1 MLLYKTLGRFIV
13 EDNLNSFKT
22 CVRYKYATLGSL
34 PTNNPQEKLFEE
46 LIVREC
52 IEEKSSYE
60 KKVPFEENKS
70 PKPEAVYKFN
80 EFGIQM
86 IPESLY
92 KQLFKKES
100 KMLDPLKI
108 KECLQELANN
118 NLCKQQE
125 PVPEIDITLPK
136 LAGSDVE
143 EHFWNIGNEQAG
155 PYKQLVSEFVK
166 QGIPDAP
173 RKWLMKKG
181 WTKYDIDGTIT
192 RVDYPS
198 DDALVL
204 DVEVC
209 LNEGPGPT
217 IACAASPKA
226 WYGWVSD
233 ELASEISLLQSYTSD
248 RLIPLENANPNKVNN
263 KPRIVIGHNV
273 SFDRA
278 RVKEQ
283 YRIKR
288 TPLRFLDTMSLHIC
302 VSGVTSGQKARL
314 KAGTEQEEWTKFA
327 SLNSLPNVYELYCD
341 SKLLKTDRDLFLT
354 GTLQDIRKD
363 FQIGMDYCSKD
374 VIATYE
380 ILQKLFPLFLE
391 RFPHPVTL
399 AGMLELQTAYVPVN
413 MNWKKYISDSKEAYE
428 DLEIEAH
435 CLLTQS
441 ANDACKL
448 YHNSHFKEDLWLW
461 DQDWST
467 KQLKLKKT
475 LLNASKKI
483 HSVSKE
489 ITKSDEEEDLVD
501 SRLTLLKGKF
511 SILNKKGVYLPAKPP
526 RLPGYPFWY
535 RKLAKQINEI
545 SIPEPEIASTALKII
560 PKLLRLTWKLLPL
573 HYEKGNGWGY
583 LVPTATNIPL
593 EKEELVPLAAL
604 KKHLTK
610 YSIKLKNAYTVY
622 KKKRKLEES
631 VKNCGLVKLP
641 HKDGTHL
648 NVGNPLARDFINRF
662 SEDELSGSGSYAKR
676 IIEISRMLSYWRNNR
691 ERIEKQLVCW
701 LRKDDLPKVLK
712 TRDSIGVILP
722 QVVVSGTLTRRAIE
736 PTWMTVSNAI
746 VERIGSELRGI
757 VHAPSGYILV
767 GADVDSQ
774 ELWIA
779 ALLSDS
785 TFGMHGATPFGWM
798 TLNGRKSEGTDTHSV
813 TAKAVGVSRNNAKV
827 LNYARI
833 YGAGQKFAERLL
845 KQFNAEMS
853 QQDAADKAK
862 KMMSLTKGT
871 RMYKLKTDVFLHL
884 NERMYTK
891 DDALEI
897 CRIHCKELGEIFD
910 KSFWKGGTESAMF
923 NRLESIANETSPET
937 PFLKSRLS
945 RALEPGLDVED
956 KYLPTRINW
965 VVQSG
970 AVDFLHLMLVSMRWF
985 LGDEPRF
992 CLSFHDEV
1000 RYMIEEKR
1008 KYEAALCLHLTN
1020 LLTRSFCVSR
1030 LGMTDLPQSVAF
1042 FTSVEVDK
1050 VLRKE
1055 SDDDNRTPSNPFGLL
1070 KGYGVPVGESLDIY
1084 QAMNKSNGLVRTHL
1098 VENE

>member
-1 MLLYKTLGRFIV
+1 
-13 EDNLNSFKT
+13 
-22 CVRYKYATLGSL
+22 
-34 PTNNPQEKLFEE
+34 
-46 LIVREC
+46 
-52 IEEKSSYE
+52 
-60 KKVPFEENKS
+60 
-70 PKPEAVYKFN
+70 
-80 EFGIQM
+80 M

-92 KQLFKKES
+92 CQLFKTRPKVI
-100 KMLDPLKI
+100 DPVKI
-108 KECLQELANN
+108 KECLKELMNN

-125 PVPEIDITLPK
+125 AVSEIDITLPK
-136 LAGSDVE
+136 LAGNNVE

-155 PYKQLVSEFVK
+155 PYKELVLEFIK
-166 QGIPDAP
+166 QGIPKAP
-173 RKWLMKKG
+173 KEWLLQKG
-181 WTKYDIDGTIT
+181 WTKYDVDGTVT
-192 RVDYPS
+192 RIDYPS
-198 DDALVL
+198 EDALVF

-209 LNEGPGPT
+209 LNEGPCPT
-217 IACAASPKA
+217 LACAVSPKA

-233 ELASEISLLQSYTSD
+233 ELASDIHLLQSYTSD
-248 RLIPLENANPNKVNN
+248 RLIPLESVSLSEGNN
-263 KPRIVIGHNV
+263 RIVIGHNV

-283 YRIKR
+283 YRLKR

-302 VSGVTSGQKARL
+302 VSGVTSGQKALL
-314 KAGTEQEEWTKFA
+314 KAGSEQEEWTKFA

-341 SKLLKTDRDLFLT
+341 SKLLKTERDLFIN
-354 GTLQDIRKD
+354 GTLQDIRTE
-363 FQIGMDYCSKD
+363 FQTSMNYCSKD

-380 ILQKLFPLFLE
+380 ILQKLFLLFLE

-399 AGMLELQTAYVPVN
+399 AGMLELQTAYIPVN
-413 MNWKKYISDSKEAYE
+413 MNWKRYISDSKEAYE

-435 CLLTQS
+435 SLLTQS

-448 YHNSHFKEDLWLW
+448 YHNRRFKEDLWLW

-475 LLNASKKI
+475 APSSSK
-483 HSVSKE
+483 SKLRAARE
-489 ITKSDEEEDLVD
+489 ITEAEGDEDLVD
-501 SRLTLLKGKF
+501 DRLSVLKENF
-511 SILNKKGVYLPAKPP
+511 SSLNNKRFYLPAKPP

-545 SIPEPEIASTALKII
+545 SIPEPEIVSTALKII

-573 HYEKGNGWGY
+573 HYEQGNGWGY

-593 EKEELVPLAAL
+593 EKNELVPFTAL

-610 YSIKLKNAYTVY
+610 HSIKLKNVYTVY
-622 KKKRKLEES
+622 NKKKKALEDEVS
-631 VKNCGLVKLP
+631 SCGLVKLP
-641 HKDGTHL
+641 HKDGSHL
-648 NVGNPLARDFINRF
+648 NVGNPLAKDFINRF
-662 SEDELSGSGSYAKR
+662 SENELSGSGSYAKR

-701 LRKDDLPKVLK
+701 LRKDDLPKELE
-712 TRDSIGVILP
+712 TSDSIGVILP
-722 QVVVSGTLTRRAIE
+722 QLVVCGTLTRRAVE
-736 PTWMTVSNAI
+736 PTWLTVSNAI

-757 VHAPSGYILV
+757 VHAPPGYVLV

-785 TFGMHGATPFGWM
+785 TIGMHGATPFGWM
-798 TLNGRKSEGTDTHSV
+798 TLNGRKNEGTDTHTV
-813 TAKAVGVSRNNAKV
+813 TAKAVGISRSNAKV

-871 RMYKLKTDVFLHL
+871 RMYKLKSNVLLHL
-884 NERMYTK
+884 EERSYTK
-891 DDALEI
+891 EDALEI
-897 CRIHCKELGEIFD
+897 SRIHCRELAELFD
-910 KSFWKGGTESAMF
+910 KSFWKGGIESAMF
-923 NRLESIANETSPET
+923 NCIESIANEITPET

-945 RALEPGLDVED
+945 RALEPKLDAGD

-1000 RYMIEEKR
+1000 RYMVEEKR
-1008 KYEAALCLHLTN
+1008 KYETALCLHLTN

-1030 LGMTDLPQSVAF
+1030 VGMTDLPQSVAF

-1055 SDDDNRTPSNPFGLL
+1055 SDDDNKTPSNPFGLL
-1070 KGYGVPVGESLDIY
+1070 KGYGVPIGESLDVC
-1084 QAMNKSNGLVRTHL
+1084 QAMKKSKGMVRTHL
-1098 VENE
+1098 TKSKT